1 MTTKPQEPRVNAGV
15 CPVLGSGEADATRGA
30 KPFLR
35 WAGSKRKQLSRLSAF
50 WSNSHTG
57 YVEPFAGSACL
68 FFAIAPSS
76 AVLGD
81 SNREL
86 IEVYKVVRD
95 APERL
100 YRRLCRISRD
110 LETYKRWRALEPK
123 SLDRDTRAL
132 RLLYLN
138 RNCFN
143 GIYRTNANGHFNVPM
158 GSKLSEY
165 SSKEDL
171 LRCSRLLSKIRLV
184 AGDFTKTL
192 EHVKAGNFVYLDP
205 PYAVNSRRIFCEYG
219 KSVFDTSDI
228 SRFAEGLAGIR
239 QAKADFLVSYAD
251 CREARSLAGQWNS
264 VRLPVRRNIA
274 GFAGA
279 RRNAYEWLIT
289 NLPINQIPINQS
301 SEVNAWLS

>member
-1 MTTKPQEPRVNAGV
+1 MTIEPQKPRVNTAVQQFAGSD
-15 CPVLGSGEADATRGA
+15 GSEATCGA

-35 WAGSKRKQLSRLSAF
+35 WAGSKRKQLARLSSF
-50 WSNSHTG
+50 WLNSHTG

-68 FFAIAPSS
+68 FFAIAPNS

-100 YRRLCRISRD
+100 YRRLCRIGRD
-110 LETYKRWRALEPK
+110 LETYNRWRALRPQ

-165 SSKEDL
+165 SAKEDL
-171 LRCSRLLSKIRLV
+171 LLCSRLLRNIRLV

-228 SRFAEGLAGIR
+228 SRFSEGLIGIR

-251 CREARSLAGQWNS
+251 CREARSLAAQWNS
-264 VRLPVRRNIA
+264 VRLPVRRNVA

-289 NLPINQIPINQS
+289 NLPINQS
-301 SEVNAWLS
+301 SEENAWLS

>member
-1 MTTKPQEPRVNAGV
+1 MT
-15 CPVLGSGEADATRGA
+15 DA

-35 WAGSKRKQLSRLSAF
+35 WAGSKRKQLTRLRAF
-50 WSNSHTG
+50 WSEAHTG

-68 FFAIAPSS
+68 YFCLAPTK

-100 YRRLCRISRD
+100 YSRLCRISRD
-110 LETYKRWRALEPK
+110 LETYQRWRALKPK
-123 SLDRDTRAL
+123 ALDRDTRAL

-143 GIYRTNANGHFNVPM
+143 GIYRTNSVGQFNVPM
-158 GSKLSEY
+158 GSKLSAY
-165 SSKEDL
+165 FFKEDL
-171 LRCSRLLSKIRLV
+171 FRCSTLLQNTTLI

-192 EHVKAGNFVYLDP
+192 QEVRAGNFVYLDP

-219 KSVFDTSDI
+219 KSVFDASDMF
-228 SRFAEGLAGIR
+228 RFGEALHGITK
-239 QAKADFLVSYAD
+239 AKADFLVSYAD
-251 CREARSLAGQWNS
+251 CRESRSLAREWNS
-264 VRLPVRRNIA
+264 IRLPIRR
-274 GFAGA
+274 
-279 RRNAYEWLIT
+279 
-289 NLPINQIPINQS
+289 
-301 SEVNAWLS
+301 

>member
-1 MTTKPQEPRVNAGV
+1 
-15 CPVLGSGEADATRGA
+15 LSGA

-35 WAGSKRKQLSRLSAF
+35 WAGSKRKQLVRLGAF
-50 WSNSHTG
+50 WSDAHTG

-68 FFAIAPSS
+68 FFALAPDN

-100 YRRLCRISRD
+100 YRRLRRIRRD
-110 LETYKRWRALEPK
+110 LETYKRWRALDPK
-123 SLDRDTRAL
+123 KLDRDTRAL

-143 GIYRTNANGHFNVPM
+143 GIYRTNSDGHFNVPM

-165 SSKEDL
+165 LPKEDILKCSVL
-171 LRCSRLLSKIRLV
+171 LQKIRLV

-192 EHVKAGNFVYLDP
+192 EHVKPGNFVYLDP
-205 PYAVNSRRIFCEYG
+205 PYAVNSRRIFREYG

-228 SRFAEGLAGIR
+228 SRFAEGLAGIA

-251 CREARSLAGQWNS
+251 CAEARILARQWNS
-264 VRLPVRRNIA
+264 IRLPVRRNIA

-289 NLPINQIPINQS
+289 NLRIKPIADLNS
-301 SEVNAWLS
+301 WST